1 MSGYQYQTMTDR
13 TNWTKAQLDRMVQL
27 KRSGL
32 TNRAIFDAMRQE
44 FGIPKHLGE
53 INAELSL
60 LSRGPNPYTWDPAME
75 ARLKHLH
82 AQGMDS
88 NDITSE
94 LFHEYGKPDMWQ
106 ETYRKIQQ
114 LKMQGRMA

>member
-1 MSGYQYQTMTDR
+1 MIER
-13 TNWTKAQLDRMVQL
+13 TNWTKAQLDRIVAL

-32 TNRAIFDAMRQE
+32 TNREIFNTMQQE
-44 FGIPKHLGE
+44 FGVPTHLGE
-53 INAELSL
+53 INAELML
-60 LSRGPNPYTWDPAME
+60 LAKGPNPGVWNPAME
-75 ARLKHLH
+75 ARVKQLH
-82 AQGMDS
+82 AQGMNS

-94 LFHEYGKPDMWQ
+94 LFHEFGKPDLWQ